1 MNPVVTASAILG
13 AAAGAFLLA
22 RAVRQPKTK
31 RPSSRPINRDPGHM
45 GGRVLAMFADAEDAG
60 RQLSR
65 ADVAKAMGY
74 AFPSATTKHTDAL
87 ERKGLIVVDK
97 KTKRNV
103 RITDAGWKAL
113 GRSPAARP
121 ARNQSS
127 SSAQRLAR

>member
-45 GGRVLAMFADAEDAG
+45 GGRVLAMFADAEDSG

-65 ADVAKAMGY
+65 ADVAKVMGY
-74 AFPSATTKHTDAL
+74 AFPSATSKHVDAL
-87 ERKGLIVVDK
+87 ERKGLITVDK

-103 RITDAGWKAL
+103 RLTESGWEAL
-113 GRSPAARP
+113 GRRAGIR
-121 ARNQSS
+121 R
-127 SSAQRLAR
+127 SASFTQDRD